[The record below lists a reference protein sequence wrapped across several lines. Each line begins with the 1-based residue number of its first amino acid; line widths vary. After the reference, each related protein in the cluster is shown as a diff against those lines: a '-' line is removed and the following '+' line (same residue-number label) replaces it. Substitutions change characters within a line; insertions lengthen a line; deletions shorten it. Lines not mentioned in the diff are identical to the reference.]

1 MVSSFAQ
8 ASLPRSLRFSLC
20 FVENRPRAGRTGSV
34 LLLGGSR
41 LRENGGAMKEQEEE
55 ERKREGGTKGGFRS
69 WSSADAVSILFVH
82 ANYSSSVTLLEIE
95 GTGTPRPFP
104 RSRRHRHRRRC
115 RHLFLL
121 HPLFLSCQPSLLFP
135 SFPRAHHRGSLF
147 SFLPARSSLP
157 CPGGFLMDPDYVAFY
172 LPSFYS
178 PLPTTRSTAALL
190 LFSRCAHERSLYRF
204 QKTLRR
210 ILISRQLSRA
220 RARLADHRRRRRRSR
235 GNSSAGFQDVN
246 FYVSRRCP
254 SMKFH
259 RGTNF

>member
-1 MVSSFAQ
+1 MNWQLLIKMVSSFAQ

-69 WSSADAVSILFVH
+69 WSSGDAVSILFVH

-121 HPLFLSCQPSLLFP
+121 LPLIPLLPTFLALSVLSARSPPRQPFLFSSSSIFSPLPWRFPNGPRLRSVLPPFLLFP
-135 SFPRAHHRGSLF
+135 LTYYPFYRSSPSFFPLRAREISLSLPEDFTKDFNFPATLPRASAPRRPSP
-147 SFLPARSSLP
+147 S
-157 CPGGFLMDPDYVAFY
+157 
-172 LPSFYS
+172 PSF
-178 PLPTTRSTAALL
+178 
-190 LFSRCAHERSLYRF
+190 SR
-204 QKTLRR
+204 
-210 ILISRQLSRA
+210 
-220 RARLADHRRRRRRSR
+220 
-235 GNSSAGFQDVN
+235 
-246 FYVSRRCP
+246 
-254 SMKFH
+254 
-259 RGTNF
+259 

>member
-1 MVSSFAQ
+1 METTDEMNWQLLIKMVSSFAQ
-8 ASLPRSLRFSLC
+8 ASPPRSLRFSLW

-55 ERKREGGTKGGFRS
+55 EKKREGGTKGGFRS
-69 WSSADAVSILFVH
+69 WSSGDAVSILFVH

-121 HPLFLSCQPSLLFP
+121 LPLFLSCQPSLLFP

-172 LPSFYS
+172 LPF
-178 PLPTTRSTAALL
+178 L
-190 LFSRCAHERSLYRF
+190 LFPLTYYPFYRSSPPFFPL
-204 QKTLRR
+204 
-210 ILISRQLSRA
+210 RA
-220 RARLADHRRRRRRSR
+220 REISLSLPEDFTKDFNFPATLPRASAPRRPSSPPSFSR
-235 GNSSAGFQDVN
+235 
-246 FYVSRRCP
+246 
-254 SMKFH
+254 
-259 RGTNF
+259 